1 MRLFIALPVAETVRT
16 DIERRV
22 VQARR
27 ELPNARWVKADG
39 MHLTLVFLGETDAAL
54 LPRLDEVLRPVFAAR
69 ESFEVQVTGGGTFP
83 GTNPGGRPRPAR
95 VAWVGVDGGAEL
107 LDLQEEVTSAATSAA
122 GIEADRRP
130 FHPHLTV
137 ARCSAPWRGHEVER
151 FLRHFPRG
159 HLVEP
164 FLVTR
169 GILFSS
175 ALTPHGAKHKELSS
189 YPLGTGPLAI
199 EGAMR

>member
-1 MRLFIALPVAETVRT
+1 MRLFIALPVAESVRA
-16 DIERRV
+16 DIERRA

-27 ELPNARWVKADG
+27 ELPNARWIKAET
-39 MHLTLVFLGETDAAL
+39 MHLTLVFLGETDPARRSA
-54 LPRLDEVLRPVFAAR
+54 LDEVLRPVFAAR
-69 ESFEVQVTGGGTFP
+69 EPFEVQVTGGGTFP

-107 LDLQEEVTSAATSAA
+107 LDLQEEVASAATTAA
-122 GIEADRRP
+122 GIEPDRRP

-137 ARCSAPWRGHEVER
+137 ARCSAPWRGHDVER

-169 GILFSS
+169 GVLFESM
-175 ALTPHGAKHKELSS
+175 LTPHGAKHRELAS
-189 YPLGTGPLAI
+189 YPLGAGPLAI
-199 EGAMR
+199 GGAMR